1 MVEVVADQGKPLFPV
16 CTPSVKDHTPVRP
29 WLASAR
35 ARDGEGGGCAGGSA
49 AIARAFTST
58 RGSAFRGSR
67 GVQVAVGLSHAAI
80 LEESVRARDLL
91 MQQNVALDH
100 ARAEAEKAIRARND
114 FLAVMNH
121 EMRTPMHA
129 IIALSTLLQVRTLL
143 YSWSPVLG

>member
-1 MVEVVADQGKPLFPV
+1 MRVAYDESSLISNQPSTVECDCGAWV
-16 CTPSVKDHTPVRP
+16 C
-29 WLASAR
+29 
-35 ARDGEGGGCAGGSA
+35 
-49 AIARAFTST
+49 
-58 RGSAFRGSR
+58 
-67 GVQVAVGLSHAAI
+67 VQVSVGLSHAAI

-129 IIALSTLLQVRTLL
+129 IIALSTLLQVRLRDPHTTDKKRKKKNV
-143 YSWSPVLG
+143 W